1 MPEPQA
7 DPNLTQIRTT
17 AFHAL
22 VAGAVITLLKFS
34 IFWVTNSVAVLSDA
48 LESIINVAAAA
59 MLMYSIWLSNRPAD
73 HDHPYGHGKI
83 EFLAVGLEGWLILL
97 SGLLIAVEAIRRLL
111 VGQAPRNLEWGIW
124 LLAGVGVLS
133 AILAAYVYTRGRQYN
148 NATLIADG
156 KHLLTDVAST
166 FGVLLGLILVRWSGK
181 YWVDSL
187 VAIFM
192 AGLILFVS
200 WRLLWQSIRGLMDQ
214 SDPQDDARIR
224 AILDDEQARGEIR
237 GYHKVRHRHNGS
249 FHWVDL
255 HLQVDGHLSVAE
267 GHALASRI
275 EHRIEQTLGPAN
287 ATAHLEPA
295 ESTS

>member
-34 IFWVTNSVAVLSDA
+34 IFWATNSVAVLSDA

-133 AILAAYVYTRGRQYN
+133 AILAAYVYTRGRKFN

-166 FGVLLGLILVRWSGK
+166 FGVLLGLILVHWSGK
-181 YWVDSL
+181 YWVDAL
-187 VAIFM
+187 VAMLM
-192 AGLILFVS
+192 ASLILFVS

-224 AILDDEQARGEIR
+224 EILDDEQARGAIR

-249 FHWVDL
+249 FHWVDM
-255 HLQVDGHLSVAE
+255 HLQVEGHLSVAE

-275 EHRIEQTLGPAN
+275 EHRIEQTLGQAN

-295 ESTS
+295 EIPS